1 MTKTT
6 NYDALRIQDV
16 YGGDYTFVTRGYY
29 PIPENHKQLLDIIR
43 TLPLATNEVRFASD
57 LKDTT
62 IEELFKEPVM
72 DLLEKEPYICR
83 PRYVKGGVINW
94 FALKLVNLK
103 EEKERIQHEA
113 DKKLAKFKTYNTEYS
128 LIFQLDACFY
138 NGIKDYGIIEEQ
150 WFGDDN
156 SKVVNEAYGSA
167 IYGYSEEL
175 NLDST
180 GNIHELENPNP
191 YLSTEQLIEKYIVDT
206 MMTNKSHYLNFY
218 ENRRKSNASW
228 DDSIGYQFAFH
239 TEKSY
244 QETIQKEL
252 EDQLNKMAHLTK
264 VSESEK
270 NLISDN
276 FLSETYI
283 KYYLLPNPNRKNP
296 YENKQLVFKG
306 DWTKFNT
313 IRELLEHIGEL
324 DYYLEKRVRFF
335 KNKLN
340 QTIQVGNQND
350 NEAIDYGFEIK
361 IDMYELNQKVEP
373 WLELISLT
381 EFNKYL
387 NTHRIINY

>member
-1 MTKTT
+1 MEGIIPLSPVAITKF
-6 NYDALRIQDV
+6 QK
-16 YGGDYTFVTRGYY
+16 
-29 PIPENHKQLLDIIR
+29 NHKQLLDIIR
-43 TLPLATNEVRFASD
+43 SLPLTTNKVRFGSD
-57 LKDTT
+57 LKNTT
-62 IEELFKEPVM
+62 IEELFKDPIME
-72 DLLEKEPYICR
+72 LLKKEPYICR

-103 EEKERIQHEA
+103 EEKERIQNEA
-113 DKKLAKFKTYNTEYS
+113 DKKLTKFKTHNTEYS
-128 LIFQLDACFY
+128 LIFQLNACFY
-138 NGIKDYGIIEEQ
+138 GGVKDYSIIEEQ

-156 SKVVNEAYGSA
+156 SKVFNEAYGSA

-180 GNIHELENPNP
+180 RNIHELEEPNP
-191 YLSTEQLIEKYIVDT
+191 YLSIERRIEKAIVDT
-206 MMTNKSHYLNFY
+206 MMTNKSHCLHFY

-228 DDSIGYQFAFH
+228 DDSIGYQFTFH

-264 VSESEK
+264 VSESEQ

-283 KYYLLPNPNRKNP
+283 KHYLLPNPNRTNP
-296 YENKQLVFKG
+296 YENKQLVFKE

-313 IRELLEHIGEL
+313 IRELLEHIDEL
-324 DYYLEKRVRFF
+324 DYYLQKRVHFF

-340 QTIQVGNQND
+340 QTIQIENQND
-350 NEAIDYGFEIK
+350 NEAIDYGFELK
-361 IDMYELNQKVEP
+361 IEMYELNQKVEP